1 MKIIVI
7 ALIIFSF
14 LHAADIEKK
23 DLKLENKK
31 LIEKIN
37 KLEKIVS
44 EQEKLLKSKENLC
57 KNKLN
62 DGDEHSG
69 ENAFPKLM
77 MKKEYQ

>member
-7 ALIIFSF
+7 VLMMFSF
-14 LHAADIEKK
+14 LHSADIEKK

-44 EQEKLLKSKENLC
+44 EQEKLLKSKESIC

-62 DGDEHSG
+62 DGNEHSV
-69 ENAFPKLM
+69 ENDFPKLM